1 MKLQAAKQTQQ
12 AVSYLQMQQQ
22 QLPAI
27 QQQVQVCTPATN
39 LLKSFQI
46 IVTVIVILISL
57 LSSIKLSSYSPS

>member
-22 QLPAI
+22 QLQAI

-39 LLKSFQI
+39 LSKSFQI
-46 IVTVIVILISL
+46 IITVIVILISL
-57 LSSIKLSSYSPS
+57 LSSIKLSSHSHS